1 MGEAEDGLSAAE
13 RVRANAEAKRQSQ
26 ENLRQ
31 EQELLRASAE
41 AARAKAEEAR
51 LELARNVS
59 GTVVSLT
66 ELLERME
73 SVEKMRR
80 TARDGGF
87 FE

>member
-1 MGEAEDGLSAAE
+1 MEAEVALSAAE
-13 RVRANAEAKRQSQ
+13 RVRAEAEAKRQEQ
-26 ENLRQ
+26 EDRRQ
-31 EQELLRASAE
+31 AQELLRAKAE
-41 AARAKAEEAR
+41 AARARAEQTR
-51 LELARNVS
+51 LESASHVS

-73 SVEKMRR
+73 TVEKMRR